1 MNQTIN
7 INLAGMIFHV
17 DENAFALLNDY
28 IERLKRIFEPREGG
42 NEIVQDVES
51 RMAELFQ
58 EMLSD
63 SKEVISEENVKQV
76 IATLGNPEDYVDD
89 DEDTEEA
96 YKNTA
101 SSTEDKKMPK
111 RLFRNPDDKILG
123 GVASGLAAYF
133 GMDPVWVRLIIV
145 ALFLFNGIGLI
156 PYIILWIVIPEAS
169 TTAEKLQMKGEPIN
183 LSNIEKSVKDEI
195 NNVKEKVT
203 DPSLSGKVKRGLDEI
218 VDVIIQIVKFL
229 FTFIGKFLGVILFIV
244 GILILFAFGSLLF
257 GGSIFIGGLD
267 YSSSQLGGVLE
278 MFWVDSAMHYWT
290 LVGMFLIILFPVI
303 VFFML
308 ATRIL
313 FNWKNQNRWIYIGGV
328 IVFIIGSGI
337 VAANG
342 IRIAKQFQSTSSVT
356 EKILVET
363 ESTVLYT
370 HMQSS
375 DIVKDLENNPFLM
388 DEGVLYSGDVD
399 FDIFKTDGEL
409 PYYTVTYKACGE
421 NRTEA
426 RERAKGLTYFVEAQD
441 SLLLFDGY
449 FEIPSEQKYRAQE
462 INLSLYLPV
471 GYEVFLDESMIE
483 IIYDIKNVHNVY
495 DGDMVDMFW
504 IMTDRGLICK
514 DCPESERAPND
525 EYEWQDE
532 MEEELEEAA
541 EELERSAEALERSAE
556 AFERSM
562 EKSFDRDWDDK

>member
-89 DEDTEEA
+89 DEDSEEA

-203 DPSLSGKVKRGLDEI
+203 DPSLSGKLKRGIEDI
-218 VDVIIQIVKFL
+218 IDVILQIVKFI
-229 FTFIGKFLGVILFIV
+229 FSFIGKLLGIILFIL
-244 GILILFAFGSLLF
+244 GIGFLFAFVTTLF
-257 GGSIFIGGLD
+257 GGSIYIGGLD
-267 YSSSQLGGVLE
+267 YTSSQMGGFLD
-278 MFWVDSAMHYWT
+278 MFWLDSSMHYWT
-290 LVGMFLIILFPVI
+290 IVGLFMIILFPVI

-313 FNWKNQNRWIYIGGV
+313 FNWKNQSRWIYIGGV
-328 IVFIIGSGI
+328 IIFIIGSGI

-342 IRIAKQFQSTSSVT
+342 IRIAKQFQSSSSVT
-356 EKILVET
+356 EKVYLKMEDKQI
-363 ESTVLYT
+363 YT
-370 HMQSS
+370 QLKAS
-375 DIVKDLENNPFLM
+375 DIVDDLENNPFLM

-409 PYYTVTYKACGE
+409 PYYTVTYKANGE

-426 RERAKGLTYFVEAQD
+426 RERAKGLSYYVEAQD

-471 GYEVFLDESMIE
+471 GYEVYLDESMIE

-504 IMTDRGLICK
+504 IMTDRGLICE

-562 EKSFDRDWDDK
+562 EKSFDRDWEDK